1 MERKKVL
8 KSVAVVLAFLLME
21 YSGHSAHLSFLYN
34 WLPEFSYLRTFIKM
48 LVYFSPVLL
57 VSGLL
62 FRKKWGVVLGLKHS
76 LLKSFGLA
84 LAFTAPLF
92 LIFPF
97 FFGLEPELSGLSFFR
112 GALLAA
118 VFEELVFRGLVFG
131 VLFRFCGWRFLPAVM
146 LTAVVFGLAHLYQ
159 ASDAMGALLTFAVTF
174 AGAVWFAWLYVK
186 WDYNLF
192 LPIFLHFLMNFSWQL
207 FEVGT
212 GAAGGT
218 ITNTARILT
227 ILISVFVTIRYSGMA
242 EKFSWKNFRVPAAGS
257 KVVMP

>member
-1 MERKKVL
+1 MNRKLVV
-8 KSVAVVLAFLLME
+8 KSVVLVLAFIFMQ
-21 YSGHSAHLSFLYN
+21 YSGHSSYLSFMYENLSGT
-34 WLPEFSYLRTFIKM
+34 SYLQVFVKM
-48 LVYFSPVLL
+48 LVYYSPVLL

-62 FRKKWGVVLGLKHS
+62 FRKGLLAVLGLKHS

-97 FFGLEPELSGLSFFR
+97 FFQLDNELSGLSVFR
-112 GALLAA
+112 GAFLAA

-131 VLFRFCGWRFLPAVM
+131 VLFRLCGWKFLPAVM

-159 ASDAMGALLTFAVTF
+159 AADVVGALLTFAVTF

-207 FEVGT
+207 FEVEA

-218 ITNTARILT
+218 VTNIGRTFT
-227 ILISVFVTIRYSGMA
+227 ILISIFVTVRYSGVG
-242 EKFSWKNFRVPAAGS
+242 EKFSWKNFRISAAGS
-257 KVVMP
+257 KVVIP